1 MADFDLSGKSIMTHQ
16 GKVQNGV
23 VVLNTPGVF
32 AEGAEV
38 VVSLVAAVSL
48 VRGSTNSDD
57 QDAKEV
63 HLGRI
68 AGDAVVLDSG
78 ESLPEETIVG
88 VEPVAGATYAETGVV
103 REGVIRLDWPK
114 SIPDGTP
121 VNVGVYGKLLA
132 LDELDPCFKMR
143 ELAGDTGLTDL
154 SSNLDYYLYG
164 HPKISLAPYEIA
176 IGSNGL
182 IEEQSGPLARAWLA
196 LEGLSIGD
204 AFGERFFVHP
214 DAVEAMIYQE
224 KPPAPPWSWTDDTLM
239 ASSIFESLR
248 VNGGIDS
255 DRLARSFAER
265 YEGSRGYGPAMH
277 RLLAQIRE
285 GRNWSEASGLQ
296 FCGQGSYG
304 NGGAMRVAPIGAF
317 FADDIEAVAD
327 HAARSAVVT
336 HSHPEAVAGAVAVAT
351 GAAQAWRLR
360 VQRRNPDVRGFLD
373 LILPHVPDSIVRER
387 IYHARALDPDA
398 SIRLGVAALGNGA
411 ELSAQ
416 DTVPFALW
424 CAGRHLNDFEAAL
437 WWTVG
442 GLGDRDTT
450 CAIVGGI
457 VALRVGEAGLSRYW
471 RGYREPLPTWAFGG
485 EG

>member
-1 MADFDLSGKSIMTHQ
+1 MTHR
-16 GKVQNGV
+16 GKIQNGV
-23 VVLNTPGVF
+23 VILNTLGVF

-38 VVSLVAAVSL
+38 MVSLVDADSP
-48 VRGSTNSDD
+48 VRDSTGFVGQGKKSI
-57 QDAKEV
+57 

-68 AGDAVVLDSG
+68 EGDAVVLDSS

-88 VEPVAGATYAETGVV
+88 VEPEEGATYTETGVV
-103 REGVIRLDWPK
+103 KDGIIRLDWPD
-114 SIPDGTP
+114 SIPDGTA
-121 VNVGVYGKLLA
+121 VNLEVFGKLLS
-132 LDELDPCFKMR
+132 LDELDSCFKV
-143 ELAGDTGLTDL
+143 GDRAVDAGLTDL

-182 IEEQSGPLARAWLA
+182 IEEQSGQLARAWLA

-204 AFGERFFVHP
+204 AFGERFFVDP
-214 DAVEAMIYQE
+214 DAAEAMIRKE
-224 KPPAPPWSWTDDTLM
+224 AAPDPPWSWTDDTLM
-239 ASSIFESLR
+239 ALSIFESLR
-248 VNGGIDS
+248 VSGEINQR
-255 DRLARSFAER
+255 RLARSFSDH

-277 RLLAQIRE
+277 RLLAQFRE
-285 GRNWSEASGLQ
+285 GRDWSEASGLQ

-304 NGGAMRVAPIGAF
+304 NGGAMRVAPVGAF
-317 FADDIEAVAD
+317 FADDLEAVAEQ
-327 HAARSAVVT
+327 AARSAVVT
-336 HSHPEAVAGAVAVAT
+336 HSHPEAVAGAVAVAI
-351 GAAQAWRLR
+351 GAAQAWRLNR
-360 VQRRNPDVRGFLD
+360 QGRTPDVREFLD

-387 IYHARALDPDA
+387 IYHARALNPDA
-398 SIRLGVAALGNGA
+398 SIRLGVAALGNGT

-424 CAGRHLNDFEAAL
+424 CAGRHLSDFEAAL

-457 VALRVGEAGLSRYW
+457 VALFVGEAGLSRYW
-471 RGYREPLPTWAFGG
+471 RGYREPLPTWAFGS